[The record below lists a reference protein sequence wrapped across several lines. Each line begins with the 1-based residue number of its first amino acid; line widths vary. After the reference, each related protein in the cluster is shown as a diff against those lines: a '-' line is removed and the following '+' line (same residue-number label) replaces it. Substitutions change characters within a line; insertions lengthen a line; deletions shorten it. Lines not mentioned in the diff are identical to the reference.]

1 MASFEL
7 KKTYT
12 FNTLAPAVLGEKYQ
26 VMRVRSIMD
35 YDNALLKKDVTTE
48 FQTLKPLIPS
58 LPDNVRDLT
67 FILFE
72 DINGS
77 DILFALEYINAT
89 TIKEVSAIDIRVEI
103 RGVSSEDLSIIK
115 TKLTE
120 MGYSNLS
127 VNSF

>member
-1 MASFEL
+1 M
-7 KKTYT
+7 
-12 FNTLAPAVLGEKYQ
+12 LGEKYQ

-77 DILFALEYINAT
+77 DILFALEYINAA

-103 RGVSSEDLSIIK
+103 RGVSSENLNIIK

-127 VNSF
+127 INSF